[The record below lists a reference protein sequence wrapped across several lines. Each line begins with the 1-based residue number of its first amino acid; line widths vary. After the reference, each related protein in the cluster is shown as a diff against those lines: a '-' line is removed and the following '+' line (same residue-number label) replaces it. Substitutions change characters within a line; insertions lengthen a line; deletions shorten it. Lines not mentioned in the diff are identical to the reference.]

1 MPAGV
6 DGDARGCAGPRASSR
21 ARDDARGPGHP
32 RASPSTPAG
41 IHRRAGCP
49 VRVLHQ
55 RHDHDSRGAA
65 EAESEAERLR
75 APLGARR
82 KPLPL
87 RHPPEDPARD
97 PTGRPGM
104 TPTIALA
111 SSRREFLKSA
121 GAVIVAF
128 AWPTPLSAQA
138 PRDVTPGGL
147 DAWLAI
153 AADGAVTLFTGKVEI
168 GTGVSTALAQI
179 VAEELDVRV
188 ERVGVIQGDTER
200 TPNQGY
206 TAGSK
211 TIQQGGP
218 PIRQAA
224 AEARRTLLGLAAAR
238 LGVTPEQLTV
248 DDGVVAL
255 RGDAAQRVMYA
266 ELIGGRRFE
275 RAVSAPATT
284 KRPSEYR
291 VVGTSVARV
300 DIPGKVTGAPS
311 YVHDLRL
318 PGMLHA
324 RVVRPPAVG
333 ATVESID
340 ESSVRDVPGHVR
352 VVREGNFIGV
362 VAEREEQ
369 AIRAGQALTLAWKE
383 SPRLPEMTELY
394 REMRAAHTTDK
405 TLSSRG
411 DAAAA
416 FAATARTVSAT
427 YEWPLQMH
435 ASMGPSCSVAH

>member
-1 MPAGV
+1 MARSSGV
-6 DGDARGCAGPRASSR
+6 
-21 ARDDARGPGHP
+21 
-32 RASPSTPAG
+32 
-41 IHRRAGCP
+41 
-49 VRVLHQ
+49 
-55 RHDHDSRGAA
+55 
-65 EAESEAERLR
+65 
-75 APLGARR
+75 
-82 KPLPL
+82 
-87 RHPPEDPARD
+87 
-97 PTGRPGM
+97 
-104 TPTIALA
+104 
-111 SSRREFLKSA
+111 
-121 GAVIVAF
+121 
-128 AWPTPLSAQA
+128 AWPSAAPAPFTSVIAPA
-138 PRDVTPGGL
+138 PRDVSPGGL
-147 DAWLAI
+147 DAWLAV

-248 DDGVVAL
+248 DDGVVAP
-255 RGDAAQRVMYA
+255 RGDAARRVTYA

-300 DIPGKVTGAPS
+300 DIPRKVTGAPS

-340 ESSVRDVPGHVR
+340 ESSVRHVPGHVR

-369 AIRAGQALTLAWKE
+369 VIRAAQALKVTWHESATLPDIAD
-383 SPRLPEMTELY
+383 LH
-394 REMRAAHTTDK
+394 REIRAARTTDK
-405 TLSSRG
+405 TVSSRG
-411 DAAAA
+411 NITAG
-416 FAATARTVSAT
+416 FAGAARTIAAT
-427 YEWPLQMH
+427 YEWPFQMH
-435 ASMGPSCSVAH
+435 ASMGPSCSVADVTDERATIWCSSQGVFGLRGSLAKLLNRPAERIHLVFAEGAGCYGHNGADDVAADAALLPPPFGRPVRGQSLRPDQPP